1 MVTTLFISENKLK
14 AFSDLNQSVDADL
27 LKNAIREAQDIRL
40 QQYIGYKLYEKLI
53 DDVNSNTL
61 SGNYLDLMTGYIQD
75 TLLYWSYYEALEAI
89 WLRPRNNGLL
99 IPQGGQEAQAA
110 DIRIFDK
117 KRDSV
122 RNKAEWYAERLVG
135 YLIDNASAMFP
146 EFGTENG
153 MEIFPDQRSAF
164 NSPFVTKR
172 NYLEDMKRFGIK
184 VTDSRYKN
192 FPQ

>member
-27 LKNAIREAQDIRL
+27 LKNAIREAQDIHV
-40 QQYIGYKLYEKLI
+40 QQYLGYKLYQKLI
-53 DDVNSNTL
+53 SDVNSSSL
-61 SGNYLDLMTGYIQD
+61 SGNYLTLMTQYIQD

-99 IPQGGQEAQAA
+99 IPQGGQEAQPA
-110 DIRIFDK
+110 DMRIYDK

-135 YLIDNASAMFP
+135 YLIDNQTLFP
-146 EFGTENG
+146 EFGTETG
-153 MEIFPDQRSAF
+153 MEIVPDQRSAF

-172 NYLEDMKRFGIK
+172 GYLEDMKKLGIK
-184 VTDSRYKN
+184 VTDSRYKYL
-192 FPQ
+192 PQ

>member
-27 LKNAIREAQDIRL
+27 LKNAIREAQDIHI
-40 QQYIGYKLYEKLI
+40 QQYIGYTLYQKLI
-53 DDVNSNTL
+53 SDVNANTL
-61 SGNYLDLMTGYIQD
+61 SGNYLTLMTGYIQD
-75 TLLYWSYYEALEAI
+75 TLLYWSYYEALESI

-99 IPQGGQEAQAA
+99 IPQVGQEAQPA
-110 DIRIFDK
+110 DIRIYDK

-135 YLIDNASAMFP
+135 YLIDNASTMFP
-146 EFGTENG
+146 EFGTEQG
-153 MEIFPDQRSAF
+153 MEIFPDQRTAF

-172 NYLEDMKRFGIK
+172 SYLDDMKKLGIK
-184 VTDSRYKN
+184 VTDSRYKYL
-192 FPQ
+192 PQ

>member
-27 LKNAIREAQDIRL
+27 LKNAIREAQDIHI
-40 QQYIGYKLYEKLI
+40 QQYIGYNLYQRLI
-53 DDVNSNTL
+53 QDVNNNTL
-61 SGNYLDLMTGYIQD
+61 SGVYLTLMTTYIQD

-99 IPQGGQEAQAA
+99 IPQGGQEGQPA
-110 DIRIFDK
+110 DMRIYDK

-135 YLIDNASAMFP
+135 YLIDNSTLFP
-146 EFGTENG
+146 EFGTETG
-153 MEIFPDQRSAF
+153 MEIFPDQRTAF

-172 NYLEDMKRFGIK
+172 SYLEDMKRLGIK
-184 VTDSRYKN
+184 VTDSRYKYL
-192 FPQ
+192 PQ